1 MLSRD
6 AESFARVV
14 VRAGGMVMPATH
26 SVDGV
31 GGGGVTGVTTLHY
44 HLASMAAGGRSS
56 GGGATPDGDVLAPW
70 LRRHLA
76 STGEA
81 QGSPTRGG
89 AVLGRMKA
97 LPLSEQIASM
107 NRL

>member
-1 MLSRD
+1 MLSRF

-26 SVDGV
+26 SFDEV

-56 GGGATPDGDVLAPW
+56 GGGATPDGDVLS
-70 LRRHLA
+70 L
-76 STGEA
+76 T
-81 QGSPTRGG
+81 
-89 AVLGRMKA
+89 
-97 LPLSEQIASM
+97 LSEQIASM